1 MANASITIR
10 MDRDLKDRAE
20 GIFQSM
26 GMNLTTAFTIFA
38 KTVVRE
44 GKLPFEIAANP
55 FWSVEN
61 QKRLKKAMSDIETG
75 RNCAIHELI
84 EDAHDENLAR

>member
-20 GIFQSM
+20 GIFHSM
-26 GMNLTTAFTIFA
+26 GMNLNTAFTIFT

-44 GKLPFEIAANP
+44 GKLPFEVASSP
-55 FWSVEN
+55 FWSGEN
-61 QKRLKKAMSDIETG
+61 QKRLKKAMADMETG
-75 RNCAIHELI
+75 RNCAVHELI
-84 EDAHDENLAR
+84 EVVHDENLA

>member
-1 MANASITIR
+1 MANANITIR
-10 MDRDLKDRAE
+10 MDRDLKDRAD

-26 GMNLTTAFTIFA
+26 GMNMSTAFTIFT

-44 GKLPFEIAANP
+44 GKLPFEVAAGP

-61 QKRLKKAMSDIETG
+61 QKRLKKAMVDMETG
-75 RNCAIHELI
+75 RNCAVHELI
-84 EDAHDENLAR
+84 EDVHDENLA